1 MKQSGVTLLELIVVL
16 AISGILLVIGIPSF
30 AAYSSNSRLT
40 SATNALVSSLFLA
53 RSEAIKRNSRA
64 VLCKSANGLACA
76 TSGGWDQG
84 WVVFH
89 DANNNAELDAGE
101 AMILTRQAF
110 PAGFRLTGNKW
121 VSSYIS
127 YNPSGATTTISGVL
141 QMGTLTLCNE
151 SGVSGMARQVV
162 ISSTG
167 RPRTTKITLASC
179 P

>member
-110 PAGFRLTGNKW
+110 PAGFRLTGNGW
-121 VSSYIS
+121 VSNYIS
-127 YNPSGATTTISGVL
+127 YNPSGATTTISGAL

-151 SGVSGMARQVV
+151 SGVPGMARQVV
-162 ISSTG
+162 ISRTG
-167 RPRTTKITLASC
+167 RPRTSKISLASC